1 MLAAHLV
8 PGYFVAV
15 ASETQW
21 QANWSSPQRTIL
33 WIVALTATFT
43 PDLDVIYNLPFRGF
57 FGHTTLWTHS
67 IFAYLGVFACW
78 LLLRSS
84 GRWPYLQAIVGLTA
98 LGWLSHLALDVVSH
112 GTPLFYPLSLDL
124 IGLPST
130 RVLKGGLWGY
140 LTDPIF
146 LLEPVLVTTAA
157 VHWVVSRD
165 PEPRMKTMALRGLL
179 AALIVF
185 SGAFL
190 LLLPTLHSIVVI

>member
-1 MLAAHLV
+1 LLAAHLV
-8 PGYFVAV
+8 PGYFAAV
-15 ASETQW
+15 AWRSQW
-21 QANWSSPQRTIL
+21 RADWNNRQRGIL
-33 WIVALTATFT
+33 WISVLTATFA
-43 PDLDVIYNLPFRGF
+43 PDLDVIYNLLFRGF

-67 IFAYLGVFACW
+67 IFNYLGIVACW

-84 GRWPYLQAIVGLTA
+84 GRWPYLQALVGLTA
-98 LGWLSHLALDVVSH
+98 LGGLSHLAMDVVSH
-112 GTPLFYPLSLDL
+112 GTPLFYPFSLDL

-165 PEPRMKTMALRGLL
+165 PEPRMKTLALRGLL